1 MKPLWLLREMC
12 DIWSFTSSD
21 DFLESG
27 LDVQS
32 KTGAVL
38 FNNDESECL
47 EHLKK
52 FLKTVGSKH
61 IKYSICAE
69 TICVFTC
76 MDLLCLCS
84 LCVRA
89 ETKKYSREMEKGRL
103 ATAKGFN
110 KRYM

>member
-12 DIWSFTSSD
+12 DIWSFTSND

-61 IKYSICAE
+61 IKYSICAV

-76 MDLLCLCS
+76 MDLCS